1 MSNRAASCSRNAR
14 LLGDAASRR
23 RKEGGDENR
32 PSLDARS
39 RSGFDRFTG

>member
-23 RKEGGDENR
+23 RKEGGREQAFVGR
-32 PSLDARS
+32 AQSERIRSLH
-39 RSGFDRFTG
+39 G